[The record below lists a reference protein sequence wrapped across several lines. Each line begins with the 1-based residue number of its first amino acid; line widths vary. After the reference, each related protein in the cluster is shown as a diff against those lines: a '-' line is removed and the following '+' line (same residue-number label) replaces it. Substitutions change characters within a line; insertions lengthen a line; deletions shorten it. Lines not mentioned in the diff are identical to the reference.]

1 MHPREH
7 ELSPGAADA
16 DARIARALQRLPDPE
31 PPRDGWERLQRR
43 LGQPEPW
50 RGWMPTAAVAASALV
65 LAVGLL
71 LRSAMTVDATGSGD
85 AATSV
90 LVSTPLDVDDG
101 APRSVAE
108 WRTRSAELERV
119 LADLPEPSVTR
130 ASTVATT
137 ALLED
142 RIATI
147 DDQLSDALGEAR
159 AGEQPS
165 PDAGALLRQRALLLD
180 SLVRVRYAAV
190 VDPGT

>member
-7 ELSPGAADA
+7 ELNPDAADA

-31 PPRDGWERLQRR
+31 PPRDGWDQLQRR

-50 RGWMPTAAVAASALV
+50 RGWVPTAAVAASALV
-65 LAVGLL
+65 LALGLL
-71 LRSAMTVDATGSGD
+71 LRSATTVQLPAPGD
-85 AATSV
+85 DTV
-90 LVSTPLDVDDG
+90 GVVVSTPLDVDDG
-101 APRSVAE
+101 GPRSLAE

-119 LADLPEPSVTR
+119 LAALPEPRVTR
-130 ASTVATT
+130 ASTGATT

-147 DDQLSDALGEAR
+147 DDQLSDVLGDGR
-159 AGEQPS
+159 AGQDPS
-165 PDAGALLRQRALLLD
+165 AEAGVLLRQRALLLD
-180 SLVRVRYAAV
+180 SLVRVRYAAA